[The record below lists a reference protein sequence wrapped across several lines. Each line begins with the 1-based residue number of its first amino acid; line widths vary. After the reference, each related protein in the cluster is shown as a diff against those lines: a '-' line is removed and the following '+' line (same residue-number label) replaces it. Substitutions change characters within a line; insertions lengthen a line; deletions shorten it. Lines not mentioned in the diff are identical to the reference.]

1 MTKTRES
8 WRIELIARLPWIE
21 RLDAAQVCDQ
31 YRWSAMS
38 RKAAH
43 NPELKEKYR
52 CRVSG
57 LWKFTGLEPDDP
69 KDPDWMLV
77 GKSGIY
83 CYAHLVNQAFIPYD
97 EMDRY
102 EEWCRENTTL
112 VKRIKS
118 GVEPRIIKKVRKNAP
133 HDLSDE
139 A

>member
-1 MTKTRES
+1 MKNKKS
-8 WRIELIARLPWIE
+8 WRVELIVRLPWID
-21 RLDAAQVCDQ
+21 RLDVAQVCDQ
-31 YRWSAMS
+31 YRWSSMS
-38 RKAAH
+38 IKVAR
-43 NPELKEKYR
+43 NLELREKYR

-97 EMDRY
+97 ERDRY
-102 EEWCRENTTL
+102 EDWCRDNLAL
-112 VKRIKS
+112 VERIKS
-118 GVEPRIIKKVRKNAP
+118 GTEPRIIEKRRNSAA